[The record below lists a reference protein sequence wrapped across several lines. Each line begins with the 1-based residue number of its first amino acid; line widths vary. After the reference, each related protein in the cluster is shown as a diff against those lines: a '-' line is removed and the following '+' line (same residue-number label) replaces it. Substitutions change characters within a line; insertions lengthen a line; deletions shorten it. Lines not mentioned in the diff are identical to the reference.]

1 MNFRVKKGKGVRGEI
16 TIPGDKSISHRS
28 IMCASLAEGKSKIYG
43 FLEGEDCLATKLAFQ
58 DMGIIFEKNV
68 DEIIVHGSGLY
79 GLNEPKK
86 EINLGNSGTSIRLM
100 SGILSGQKF
109 SSTLIGDESLS
120 SRPMSRIIEPL
131 SLMGAN
137 IKSQN
142 SGRPPLEISK
152 SDMLNSIN
160 YDLPIASAQVKSC
173 ILFASLYSEGKTI
186 VRERQITR
194 NHTEIMFKQ
203 FGVPLSIRDTGDG
216 RYIEIHSPPNLKST
230 EIDIP
235 GDFSSAAF
243 FILAALIIPNSNL
256 TIKNVGMN
264 ETRIALLNVFKEMG
278 AEIDIINKTGEFE
291 PRADLKVKFSK
302 LKGINLDTKLVPNLI
317 DELPAFFV
325 AAAMS
330 SGSTAVRDAEE
341 LRHKESDRLEA
352 MGEVLRSLGVD
363 FHMHQDGMD
372 INGLD
377 DNKALSSYAGEIIES
392 FGDHRI
398 AMSSAIACSLFD
410 QESLIMNTDNVN
422 TSFPTFLKIADQ
434 VGLNISLEEHA

>member
-1 MNFRVKKGKGVRGEI
+1 MNFKVKKGKGVRGEI

-28 IMCASLAEGKSKIYG
+28 IMCSSLAEGKSKIYG

-58 DMGIIFEKNV
+58 DMGINFETTN
-68 DEIIVHGSGLY
+68 DEMVVHGSGLY
-79 GLNEPKK
+79 GLKEPKK
-86 EINLGNSGTSIRLM
+86 EIYLGNSGTSIRLL
-100 SGILSGQKF
+100 SGILSAQKF

-120 SRPMSRIIEPL
+120 SRPMNRIIEPL

-142 SGRPPLEISK
+142 SGKPPLEIGK
-152 SDMLNSIN
+152 SNMLKSIN

-173 ILFASLYSEGKTI
+173 ILFASLYSEGKTVI
-186 VRERQITR
+186 REKQITR

-203 FGVPLSIRDTGDG
+203 FEVPMSIRDRDG
-216 RYIEIHSPPNLKST
+216 GRDIEMYSPSSLKST

-264 ETRIALLNVFKEMG
+264 ETRTALLNAFQEMG
-278 AEIDIINKTGEFE
+278 AEIEIINKTGNFE

-302 LKGINLDTKLVPNLI
+302 LKGINLDTKFVPNLI
-317 DELPAFFV
+317 DELPAFFI

-330 SGSTAVRDAEE
+330 SGSTTVRNAEE

-352 MGEVLRSLGVD
+352 IGDVLRSLGVN
-363 FHMHQDGMD
+363 FNMYHDGMD
-372 INGLD
+372 IYGLD
-377 DNKALSSYAGEIIES
+377 GNNTLSSFRGGKIES

-398 AMSSAIACSLFD
+398 AMSAAIAFSLFEE
-410 QESLIMNTDNVN
+410 ESIILNTDNVN
-422 TSFPTFLKIADQ
+422 TSFPTFLKIAKQ
-434 VGLNISLEEHA
+434 VGLDISLEEHS

>member
-1 MNFRVKKGKGVRGEI
+1 MNFKVKKGKGVRGEI

-28 IMCASLAEGKSKIYG
+28 IMCASLAEGKSRIYG
-43 FLEGEDCLATKLAFQ
+43 FLEGEDCLATKLAFK
-58 DMGIIFEKNV
+58 DMGIKFETNT

-79 GLNEPKK
+79 GLKEPKK
-86 EINLGNSGTSIRLM
+86 EIDLGNSGTSIRLL
-100 SGILSGQKF
+100 SGILCAQKF

-120 SRPMSRIIEPL
+120 SRPMRRIIEPL

-137 IKSQN
+137 IMSQN
-142 SGRPPLEISK
+142 SGRPPLEIEMSEK
-152 SDMLNSIN
+152 LNSIS

-173 ILFASLYSEGKTI
+173 ILFASLYSEGKTT
-186 VRERQITR
+186 VRERQTTR

-203 FGVPLSIRDTGDG
+203 FGVPLSIRDTDDG
-216 RYIEIHSPPNLKST
+216 RNIEMYSPSNLKCT

-264 ETRIALLNVFKEMG
+264 QTRIALLNAFQEMG
-278 AEIDIINKTGEFE
+278 ADIDIFNKTGEFE

-341 LRHKESDRLEA
+341 LRNKESDRLEA

-363 FHMHQDGMD
+363 FNMYQDGID

-377 DNKALSSYAGEIIES
+377 ENNTLSSYKGGIIES

-398 AMSSAIACSLFD
+398 AMSSAIACSFFD
-410 QESLIMNTDNVN
+410 QESLILNTDNVN
-422 TSFPTFLKIADQ
+422 TSFPAFLKIADQ
-434 VGLNISLEEHA
+434 VGLDISLEEHS

>member
-1 MNFRVKKGKGVRGEI
+1 MNFKIKKGKGVRGDV

-28 IMCASLAEGKSKIYG
+28 IMCASLSEGKSEIYG
-43 FLEGEDCLATKLAFQ
+43 FLEGEDCLATKLAFKE
-58 DMGIIFEKNV
+58 MGINFETNK
-68 DEIIVHGSGLY
+68 DGIIVHGSGLH
-79 GLNEPKK
+79 GLKDPKK
-86 EINLGNSGTSIRLM
+86 EIYLGNSGTSIRLL

-142 SGRPPLEISK
+142 SGRPPLKISK
-152 SDMLNSIN
+152 SGTLNSIN
-160 YDLPIASAQVKSC
+160 YDLPISSAQVKSC

-186 VRERQITR
+186 LREKQITR

-203 FGVPLSIRDTGDG
+203 FGVPVSTRDTSDG
-216 RYIEIHSPPNLKST
+216 RYIEMRSPPKLKST

-256 TIKNVGMN
+256 IIKNVGMN

-302 LKGINLDTKLVPNLI
+302 LNGINLDARLVPNLI
-317 DELPAFFV
+317 DELPVLFI

-341 LRHKESDRLEA
+341 LRYKESDRLEA
-352 MGEVLRSLGVD
+352 MGDVLRSLGVD
-363 FHMHQDGMD
+363 FNMYKDGMD
-372 INGLD
+372 INGLH
-377 DNKALSSYAGEIIES
+377 DNKALSSYAGGIIES

-410 QESLIMNTDNVN
+410 QESLILNTDNVN
-422 TSFPTFLKIADQ
+422 TSFPSFLKIADQ
-434 VGLNISLEEHA
+434 VGLNISLEEQL

>member
-1 MNFRVKKGKGVRGEI
+1 MNFRVKRGKGVTGEI

-43 FLEGEDCLATKLAFQ
+43 FLEGDDCLATKLAFQ
-58 DMGIIFEKNV
+58 DMGINFETNN
-68 DEIIVHGSGLY
+68 DEIVVHGSGLY
-79 GLNEPKK
+79 GLKKPKK
-86 EINLGNSGTSIRLM
+86 QINLGNSGTSIRLL
-100 SGILSGQKF
+100 SGILAAQKF
-109 SSTLIGDESLS
+109 SSVLIGDESLS
-120 SRPMSRIIEPL
+120 TRPMNRIIEPL

-142 SGRPPLEISK
+142 FGRPPLEISK
-152 SDMLNSIN
+152 SDKLNSIN

-173 ILFASLYSEGKTI
+173 ILFASLYAEGKTV
-186 VRERQITR
+186 VRETQTTR
-194 NHTEIMFKQ
+194 DHTEIMFKQ
-203 FGVPLSIRDTGDG
+203 FGVPLSVKDTPCGRD
-216 RYIEIHSPPNLKST
+216 IEMYSPSNLKST

-264 ETRIALLNVFKEMG
+264 ETRTALLKAFQEMG
-278 AEIDIINKTGEFE
+278 AKIDIINKTGNFE

-302 LKGINLDTKLVPNLI
+302 LKGINLDTKFVPNLI

-330 SGSTAVRDAEE
+330 SGSTTVRNAEE
-341 LRHKESDRLEA
+341 LRYKESDRLEA
-352 MGEVLRSLGVD
+352 MGDVLRSLGVD
-363 FHMHQDGMD
+363 FNMYHDGMD

-377 DNKALSSYAGEIIES
+377 DNIGLSSYTGGIIES

-410 QESLIMNTDNVN
+410 QESLVLNTDNVN

-434 VGLNISLEEHA
+434 VGLNISLEESS

>member
-1 MNFRVKKGKGVRGEI
+1 MNFKVKKGKGVRGEI

-28 IMCASLAEGKSKIYG
+28 IMCSSLAEGKSKIYG

-58 DMGIIFEKNV
+58 DMGINFETTN
-68 DEIIVHGSGLY
+68 DEMVVHGSGLY
-79 GLNEPKK
+79 GLKEPKK
-86 EINLGNSGTSIRLM
+86 EINLGNSGTSIRLL
-100 SGILSGQKF
+100 SGILSAQKF

-120 SRPMSRIIEPL
+120 SRPMNRIIEPL

-142 SGRPPLEISK
+142 SGRPPIEISK
-152 SDMLNSIN
+152 PDMLNSIN

-173 ILFASLYSEGKTI
+173 ILFASLYSEGKAI

-203 FGVPLSIRDTGDG
+203 FGVSLSIRDRDDG
-216 RYIEIHSPPNLKST
+216 RDIEMHPPSNLIST

-256 TIKNVGMN
+256 TIKNVGMI
-264 ETRIALLNVFKEMG
+264 ETRTALLNAFQEMG
-278 AEIDIINKTGEFE
+278 AEIEIINKTGNFE

-302 LKGINLDTKLVPNLI
+302 LKGINLDTKFVPNLI
-317 DELPAFFV
+317 DELPAFFI

-330 SGSTAVRDAEE
+330 SGSTTVRNAEE

-352 MGEVLRSLGVD
+352 IGDVLRSLGVN
-363 FHMHQDGMD
+363 FNMYHDGMD
-372 INGLD
+372 IYGLD
-377 DNKALSSYAGEIIES
+377 GNNTLSSFRGGKIES

-398 AMSSAIACSLFD
+398 AMSAAIAFSLFEE
-410 QESLIMNTDNVN
+410 ESIILNTDNVN
-422 TSFPTFLKIADQ
+422 TSFPTFLKIAKQ
-434 VGLNISLEEHA
+434 VGLDISLEEHS

>member
-434 VGLNISLEEHA
+434 VGLDISLEKSS

>member
-1 MNFRVKKGKGVRGEI
+1 MNFKVKKGKGVRGDI

-28 IMCASLAEGKSKIYG
+28 IMCSSLAEGKSKIYG

-58 DMGIIFEKNV
+58 DMGINFETNN
-68 DEIIVHGSGLY
+68 DEIVVHGSGLY
-79 GLNEPKK
+79 GLKEPKI
-86 EINLGNSGTSIRLM
+86 EINLGNSGTSIRLL
-100 SGILSGQKF
+100 SGILSAQKF

-120 SRPMSRIIEPL
+120 SRPMNRIIEPL

-142 SGRPPLEISK
+142 SGRPPLEIGK

-186 VRERQITR
+186 VREKQTTR

-203 FGVPLSIRDTGDG
+203 FGVPLSIRDTDG
-216 RYIEIHSPPNLKST
+216 GKDIEMYSPSNLKST

-264 ETRIALLNVFKEMG
+264 ETRTALLNAFQEMG
-278 AEIDIINKTGEFE
+278 AEIDITNKTGNFE

-302 LKGINLDTKLVPNLI
+302 LKGINLDTKFVPNLI

-330 SGSTAVRDAEE
+330 SGSTAVRNAEE

-352 MGEVLRSLGVD
+352 MGDVLRSLGVD
-363 FHMHQDGMD
+363 FNMYHDGMD

-377 DNKALSSYAGEIIES
+377 DNNDLSSYKGGIIES

-410 QESLIMNTDNVN
+410 QESLVLNTDNVN
-422 TSFPTFLKIADQ
+422 TSFPTFLKIAEQ
-434 VGLNISLEEHA
+434 VGLDISLEENS

>member
-1 MNFRVKKGKGVRGEI
+1 MNFKVKKGKGVTGEI

-28 IMCASLAEGKSKIYG
+28 IMCASLSEGKSKIYG
-43 FLEGEDCLATKLAFQ
+43 FLEGEDCLATKLAFK
-58 DMGIIFEKNV
+58 DMGVKFETSN
-68 DEIIVHGSGLY
+68 DGIIVHGSGLH
-79 GLNEPKK
+79 GLKEPKE
-86 EINLGNSGTSIRLM
+86 EINLGNSGTSIRLL
-100 SGILSGQKF
+100 SGILSAQNF
-109 SSTLIGDESLS
+109 SSTLVGDESLS
-120 SRPMSRIIEPL
+120 SRPMNRIIEPL

-142 SGRPPLEISK
+142 SGRPPLEINK

-173 ILFASLYSEGKTI
+173 ILFASLYSQGKTI
-186 VRERQITR
+186 VKEKQITR
-194 NHTEIMFKQ
+194 NHTEIMFEQ
-203 FGVPLSIRDTGDG
+203 FGVPLSIQDTEDG
-216 RYIEIHSPPNLKST
+216 RSIEMHPPSNLKGT

-264 ETRIALLNVFKEMG
+264 ETRTALLNAFQEMG
-278 AEIDIINKTGEFE
+278 AEIEIFNKTAEFE

-302 LKGINLDTKLVPNLI
+302 LKGINLDAKLVPNLI
-317 DELPAFFV
+317 DELPSFFV

-330 SGSTAVRDAEE
+330 SGSTAVRDVEE

-352 MGEVLRSLGVD
+352 MGNVLRSLGVD
-363 FHMHQDGMD
+363 LNMHQDGMD
-372 INGLD
+372 IYGLD
-377 DNKALSSYAGEIIES
+377 QHQALSCYTGGIIES

-410 QESLIMNTDNVN
+410 HESLILNTDNVN
-422 TSFPTFLKIADQ
+422 TSFPTFLKIANQ
-434 VGLNISLEEHA
+434 VGLNISLEEHS

>member
-1 MNFRVKKGKGVRGEI
+1 MNFKVKKGKGVRGDI

-58 DMGIIFEKNV
+58 DMGVNFETNI
-68 DEIIVHGSGLY
+68 DEITVHGSGLY
-79 GLNEPKK
+79 GLKEPKK
-86 EINLGNSGTSIRLM
+86 EINLGNSGTSIRLL

-109 SSTLIGDESLS
+109 SSTLKGDESLS
-120 SRPMSRIIEPL
+120 SRPMDRIIEPL
-131 SLMGAN
+131 CLMGAN

-142 SGRPPLEISK
+142 SGRPPLEIGK

-160 YDLPIASAQVKSC
+160 YELPVASAQVKSC

-186 VRERQITR
+186 VREKQTTR

-203 FGVPLSIRDTGDG
+203 FGVPLSIRDADYG
-216 RYIEIHSPPNLKST
+216 RDIEMYTPSSLKST

-264 ETRIALLNVFKEMG
+264 ETRTALLNAFQEMG
-278 AEIDIINKTGEFE
+278 AEIDITNKRGEFE
-291 PRADLKVKFSK
+291 PRADLNVKFSK

-317 DELPAFFV
+317 DELPALFI

-352 MGEVLRSLGVD
+352 MGDVLGSLGVD
-363 FHMHQDGMD
+363 FNMFQDG
-372 INGLD
+372 INISGVD
-377 DNKALSSYAGEIIES
+377 DNKALSPFERVRINS

-398 AMSSAIACSLFD
+398 AMSSAIACSLLD
-410 QESLIMNTDNVN
+410 QDSLVINTDNVN
-422 TSFPTFLKIADQ
+422 TSFPTFLKIANQ
-434 VGLNISLEEHA
+434 VGLDISLEKSS

>member
-1 MNFRVKKGKGVRGEI
+1 MNFKVKKGKGVRGEI

-28 IMCASLAEGKSKIYG
+28 IMCASLAEGKSTIYG
-43 FLEGEDCLATKLAFQ
+43 FLEGEDCLATKLAFK
-58 DMGIIFEKNV
+58 DMGIKFETNI

-79 GLNEPKK
+79 GLKDPQK
-86 EINLGNSGTSIRLM
+86 EINLGNSGTSIRLL
-100 SGILSGQKF
+100 SGILSAQKF

-120 SRPMSRIIEPL
+120 SRPMKRIIEPL
-131 SLMGAN
+131 SMMGAN

-142 SGRPPLEISK
+142 SGRPPLKIGISEK
-152 SDMLNSIN
+152 LNSIN
-160 YDLPIASAQVKSC
+160 YELPIASAQVKSC
-173 ILFASLYSEGKTI
+173 ILFASLYSEGKTT
-186 VRERQITR
+186 VRERQTTR

-203 FGVPLSIRDTGDG
+203 FGVPLSIRDTVDG
-216 RYIEIHSPPNLKST
+216 RNIEMYSPSKLKSA

-264 ETRIALLNVFKEMG
+264 ETRIALLNAFQEMG
-278 AEIDIINKTGEFE
+278 AEIDIFNKTGEFE

-341 LRHKESDRLEA
+341 LRNKESDRLEA

-363 FHMHQDGMD
+363 FKMYQDGID

-377 DNKALSSYAGEIIES
+377 ENNTLSPYKGGIIES

-398 AMSSAIACSLFD
+398 AMSSAIACSFFD
-410 QESLIMNTDNVN
+410 QESLILNTDNVN
-422 TSFPTFLKIADQ
+422 TSFPAFLKIADQ
-434 VGLNISLEEHA
+434 VGLDISLEELS

>member
-1 MNFRVKKGKGVRGEI
+1 MNFKVKKGKGVRGEI

-43 FLEGEDCLATKLAFQ
+43 FLEGEDCLATMLAFQ

-79 GLNEPKK
+79 GLKEPKK

-152 SDMLNSIN
+152 SDILNSIN

-173 ILFASLYSEGKTI
+173 ILFASLYCEGKTI
-186 VRERQITR
+186 VTEREKTR

-203 FGVPLSIRDTGDG
+203 FGVPLTIRDTDEG
-216 RYIEIHSPPNLKST
+216 RDIEMYSPSNLKSS

-256 TIKNVGMN
+256 TIKNVGIN
-264 ETRIALLNVFKEMG
+264 ETRTALLNAFREMG

-291 PRADLKVKFSK
+291 PRADLKVKFSR
-302 LKGINLDTKLVPNLI
+302 LKGISLNTKLVPNLI

-330 SGSTAVRDAEE
+330 SGSTAVRNAEE
-341 LRHKESDRLEA
+341 LRHKESDRLKA
-352 MGEVLRSLGVD
+352 MGEVLRLLCVD
-363 FHMHQDGMD
+363 FNMYQDGMD
-372 INGLD
+372 INGFD
-377 DNKALSSYAGEIIES
+377 YNNALSSYAGGKIES

-410 QESLIMNTDNVN
+410 KESLILNTDNVN

-434 VGLNISLEEHA
+434 VGLDISLEEHS

>member
-1 MNFRVKKGKGVRGEI
+1 MNFKVKKGKGVRGEI

-43 FLEGEDCLATKLAFQ
+43 FLEGEDCLATMLAFQ

-79 GLNEPKK
+79 GLKEPKK

-152 SDMLNSIN
+152 SDILNSIN

-173 ILFASLYSEGKTI
+173 ILFASLYCEGKTI
-186 VRERQITR
+186 VTEREKTR

-203 FGVPLSIRDTGDG
+203 FGVPLTVRDTDEG
-216 RYIEIHSPPNLKST
+216 RDIEMYSPSNLKSS

-264 ETRIALLNVFKEMG
+264 ETRIALLTAFQEMG

-330 SGSTAVRDAEE
+330 SGSTLVREAEE

-352 MGEVLRSLGVD
+352 MGEVLRSLGID
-363 FHMHQDGMD
+363 FKIYHDGMD
-372 INGLD
+372 INGLEGS
-377 DNKALSSYAGEIIES
+377 NIVSSFTGGKIQS

-410 QESLIMNTDNVN
+410 KESLILNTDNVN

-434 VGLNISLEEHA
+434 VGLDISLEEHS